1 MIRGD
6 PARAAPNVFELV
18 RLADEHNLPM
28 FRAFGVFL
36 QGWAEGQRG
45 SFDAGLEDMRRG
57 VNLAR
62 EQNALVFDG
71 LFKIALAVAE
81 ARACDPGRGIAILD
95 EALATHDRMG
105 CRAFE
110 AEQHRARGEILLK
123 SDAANLESAEEAF
136 LAAIA
141 IAKRQATRSFELR
154 AALPLAKLY
163 QSTDRPADAHAVL
176 AAALEGFSP
185 TPEMPEVAQAQALLV
200 AIKAGV

>member
-1 MIRGD
+1 MIC
-6 PARAAPNVFELV
+6 LC
-18 RLADEHNLPM
+18 
-28 FRAFGVFL
+28 FGLSECFCE
-36 QGWAEGQRG
+36 GWAEGQRG

-123 SDAANLESAEEAF
+123 RDAANLESAEEAF
-136 LAAIA
+136 LTAIA

-154 AALPLAKLY
+154 AALSLAKLY
-163 QSTDRPADAHAVL
+163 QSTDRPVDAHAVL
-176 AAALEGFSP
+176 APRS
-185 TPEMPEVAQAQALLV
+185 
-200 AIKAGV
+200 KASRRRRKCRRSLRRRRCWWLSRPARM